1 MSEVARGMMKFVRIG
16 VHWCVLAAV
25 LLCAVATASPLDDQ
39 LKPFKTAPEKQ
50 SESALINTL
59 KTALA
64 EHRSAEAFAVVRPW
78 LARQQ
83 PKTQNGLYYAGISAE
98 YSGDLSAATDFY
110 KALLN
115 STKPDPKIAGAVVVS
130 LYRVLIND
138 LAEPEMAYAYMRA
151 EGNRLH
157 RFGRA
162 KKFDRWFIDEAKER
176 NDLPAVCDRV
186 ATIYKSLAANVVPKT
201 DDIAWICDKLETFD
215 GKKISDEDCQSALR
229 LAAISRVPA
238 EYRARLGWAGTVI
251 LYNHQLDKLRE
262 AKVKKIDPRLTDKPF
277 AAAARLLQ
285 GNPDKVAFLV
295 ADGWRGAYSHEDRRR
310 WQQRFGVEGEK
321 KLAQLL
327 TAIPRMSP
335 KKRNAL
341 LAHPVAHGP
350 VKFNPISVRK
360 LANQFPDM
368 LNTLTAAD
376 VPLFDKSM
384 TLTEAKALAPKLA
397 RNPHAHAALVRAYA
411 VAGAKKVSAMVAV
424 MVKSE
429 RWRFGKTGT
438 ALALVWNSG
447 AERDGDHRE
456 FAKQYNKPDLRHD
469 QLKKQVSKTAK
480 SRDRIA
486 AFKALHKELL
496 SPNPST
502 LGLLGLWDELFAN
515 APDPD
520 RVKMLTMLTANLQG
534 DQVYL
539 VRRAGNKCA
548 FGGQGYARLPL
559 GPEFSESW
567 ARWGRNS
574 TQRALPELAAHLQG
588 MLGKQMQAGRLSEP
602 MFGMWLYSVNPRSR
616 EATAMMKALVASRAY
631 AKVDSAYQALAA
643 RREFFGDKAL
653 LPGST
658 PTDPRHA
665 SRELLDLQK
674 DATPAQVAA
683 ALKTVVTRATQ
694 APAPV
699 VVYGLNKVA
708 ALPTL
713 TEPTRKLVLSLF
725 SDQSP
730 LGPYPSGQGY
740 GKLVS
745 RLVRDMRESKQWGSI
760 VPYASAFWRAVEA
773 DGPSPRRTTSGA
785 LTEASNPY
793 AEELVSFAAAAL
805 EAGAPSVSI
814 LLSRDGVRIGL
825 RGVVSNVTQT
835 PRRQRLARLRSVAGK
850 ASLAIGVAEITVDK
864 TDPHYGLYKSNSQ
877 FVQGNEETA
886 WKLYKQDA
894 DKLQAV
900 LRKLSVDYGF
910 WLLKRTLNAQMSEQA
925 EGLIK
930 GLTIWSRDAPGVFS
944 SRQSAELKVAYADL
958 AFQKGLLP
966 TARIGYRRVAD
977 VREYK
982 GAPVYVQAVL
992 GIAKVDRTAKNFS
1005 GALTALDKLLVI
1017 RDANVRMRAHY
1028 ARAMVFFE
1036 QENFMDAV
1044 GEIDAVLRN
1053 DPGHEDALLLRGE
1066 IQIRMRKL
1074 VDATEVPIGPRLENK
1089 MLVPGETVRIN
1100 LLDPTLS
1107 ISGLG
1112 ANIEVEIS
1120 AGSGDRVRVMLHQM
1134 GDDRQKFGAEVPT
1147 ALAAPVLND
1156 KVLQVL
1162 GRDTIKY
1169 GYSKRFRAKMKK
1181 LPPDPNISIGIASDA
1196 RLDTTSGTFRPK
1208 EGQRELDVDALG
1220 LSAEQKALAMSRVR
1234 PGNPIYIR
1242 VIDPDQSRTSVVDEI
1257 TVFAASSSGDSVA
1270 RVTLKETG
1278 THTGEFTGALPT
1290 AGAQATATA
1299 SESAPGREA
1308 NMAISAKPYPGW
1320 SGKTGSQAER
1330 VIFAVD
1336 LNDDVAMKKMTVD
1349 CGTEAGMLR
1358 SFVLQTSMN
1367 GRDWVNRAR
1376 YPNNPAPWDGRQRI
1390 SFFRTSGKRN
1400 RNIEISIPRGASL
1413 PRDWAEKMRL
1423 ESARLGSRYG
1433 AGYVPNLATIK
1444 LALVAQGC
1452 NPNNPNADPILMQY
1466 RAMFYQPAVA
1476 VRRFR
1481 LTGFSPT
1488 DADDKVQTIFVIDG
1502 RPGLSDTP
1510 MTIERRFG
1518 PGLHEIQ
1525 IWRCEVPA
1533 ALMKHKP
1540 LLQCSAPGKTK
1551 LTPCP
1556 DSMFDPAKFPPEAR
1570 KLIQMPATIMK
1581 SETGS
1586 ALDVA
1591 FGTNTRARIVRM
1603 VIFNEKGIVPEI
1615 KRISMTDRD
1624 DKARLPVALDYQELR
1639 DNGQLEVLPGD
1650 RVTVR
1655 YQDDNVATKGRN
1667 RHESSLS
1674 VAYHNAKIK
1683 VASLKYTMVAQERVQ
1698 EMEPVRRFDFGDS
1711 VAVVINDADMD
1722 ISDKTDTVE
1731 FTVQTPNGGTIT
1743 SKALETEAHSGE
1755 FVGRIFPVEGK
1766 PERGSEIQVAE
1777 GAAITATYRDMENLN
1792 PGIPTDR
1799 SVTVEHAKYVT
1810 PEMGVYNASS
1820 EPLDPPAEEAEDD
1833 KDARRREI
1841 IRPRHTLKY
1850 KHVAQAKLKTTA
1862 LQSVIGAYLRFEVIA
1877 PHLALARSSRINAY
1891 VQTGDGRKQFKQPST
1906 APYNLRVPGTLKL
1919 QATPSNLNT
1928 GRFSFSVPLVLG
1940 DLPGRSFAADLHNI
1954 DDSLIPRRLAMK
1966 AGDTVHIGYPFK
1978 DSQGKVQWYTA
1989 DVKVV
1994 ASPGFLDVM
2003 NGRYNRSLTKAYVG
2017 ENIFLRVVA
2026 PGLDRGPGLDAATV
2040 SLKGSRGVAAT
2051 LRLVETKPHSG
2062 IFKGLFALA
2071 YADKKPPAKLP
2082 PVELNGFPVRY
2093 GETVTVS
2100 YQNKGGPADTR
2111 SLTVNMGA
2119 NGSAELF
2126 TKRFEQG
2133 ETAVK
2138 THFTLAECY
2147 FELAKQ
2153 HKKMAEESLARREM
2167 AHAQKLLA
2175 EALDSYRDDELQ
2187 AHAEYLL
2194 GNLAQEYA
2202 DLAKNQQSKMELYR
2216 NALARFSKI
2225 PLDYPETEFAPKAQ
2239 FKTALVYEKMGEIEI
2254 SVEEYVKLAY
2264 KYPDGEYIPE
2274 VISRLGGYF
2283 QKKGQILKDRAIA
2296 LKDKED
2302 DDSKSRAVKLMT
2314 GAKAEFLKAA
2324 RVFAR
2329 LELRFPEHA
2338 LAGLAGVR
2346 VAQNYMRAERYQDAI
2361 KQFQRVA
2368 DNKKYDAGSIRARA
2382 LYWGGISYEKW
2393 AAQIGNPRHIP
2404 QAIKLYRRATFDFP
2418 DSRWAK
2424 QARGRLADATFE
2436 DIMKKEEEARK
2447 RALKALEIPRKRT
2460 TNRE

>member
-1 MSEVARGMMKFVRIG
+1 MMKLVRIG
-16 VHWCVLAAV
+16 AHLCVTAV
-25 LLCAVATASPLDDQ
+25 LLLCAVATATPLDDQ
-39 LKPFKTAPEKQ
+39 LAPFKTAPEKQ
-50 SESALINTL
+50 SESALANTL

-78 LARQQ
+78 LARRQ
-83 PKTQNGLYYAGISAE
+83 PKTQTGLYYAGISAE

-110 KALLN
+110 KAILDN
-115 STKPDPKIAGAVVVS
+115 AKPDPKIAGSVVVS
-130 LYRVLIND
+130 LYRMLIND
-138 LAEPEMAYAYMRA
+138 MAEPEMAYAYMRS

-162 KKFDRWFIDEAKER
+162 AQFDRWFIDEARER
-176 NDLPAVCDRV
+176 NDLPAVCDRL
-186 ATIYKSLAANVVPKT
+186 ATIYKSQTAKTAAKT
-201 DDIAWICDKLETFD
+201 KDIEWACGQLETFD
-215 GKKISDEDCQSALR
+215 GKNISDEDCLSALR
-229 LAAISRVPA
+229 LSAVVRIPA
-238 EYRARLGWAGTVI
+238 EFRARLEWAALVVS
-251 LYNHQLDKLRE
+251 YNHKLDKLRE
-262 AKVKKIDPRLTDKPF
+262 AKVKTIDPKLIDKPF
-277 AAAARLLQ
+277 AAATRLLRI
-285 GNPDKVAFLV
+285 NPDKSAFLV
-295 ADGWRGAYSHEDRRR
+295 AAGWRAAYTREDHRR
-310 WQQRFGVEGEK
+310 WQHRFGAEGEK

-327 TAIPRMSP
+327 TVIPRMSP

-341 LAHPVAHGP
+341 LAHPVTQGP
-350 VKFNPISVRK
+350 IKFDPKEVCK
-360 LANQFPDM
+360 LAIQFPSM
-368 LNTLTAAD
+368 LNTLAAAD

-384 TLTEAKALAPKLA
+384 TLAEAKALAPKLA
-397 RNPHAHAALVRAYA
+397 RNPHPHAALIRAYA
-411 VAGAKKVSAMVAV
+411 AGGAKKVSAMVSV

-429 RWRFGKTGT
+429 RWRFSKTGT
-438 ALALVWNSG
+438 SLGLVWNSG
-447 AERDGDHRE
+447 VERDGEYRE
-456 FAKQYNKPDLRHD
+456 FANQYNKPDPRHE
-469 QLKKQVSKTAK
+469 QLKKQISKTAK
-480 SRDRIA
+480 SSDRIA

-496 SPNPST
+496 GSNRST
-502 LGLLGLWDELFAN
+502 LGLLSLWDELFAN

-520 RVKMLTMLTANLQG
+520 RIKMLTMLTANLQG

-539 VRRAGNKCA
+539 VRRAGNKCS

-567 ARWGRNS
+567 SRWGRHS

-588 MLGKQMQAGRLSEP
+588 MLAKQMQAGTLSEP
-602 MFGMWLYSVNPRSR
+602 MFGMWLYSANLRSR
-616 EATAMMKALVASRAY
+616 EATALMKALVASRAY
-631 AKVDSAYQALAA
+631 AKVDPAYHALAV

-653 LPGST
+653 LPGSA
-658 PTDPRHA
+658 PIDPRQA
-665 SRELLDLQK
+665 SRELLNLPK

-683 ALKTVVTRATQ
+683 ALKTVVTRAAQ
-694 APAPV
+694 SPAPV
-699 VVYGLNKVA
+699 TVYGLDKVA
-708 ALPTL
+708 TLPVL
-713 TEPTRKLVLSLF
+713 TDPTGKLVLSLF
-725 SDQSP
+725 GDQSP
-730 LGPYPSGQGY
+730 LGPYPRGEGY

-773 DGPSPRRTTSGA
+773 DSPSPRRTASGA
-785 LTEASNPY
+785 LIDSKNPY
-793 AEELVSFAAAAL
+793 ADELVAFATAAL
-805 EAGAPSVSI
+805 EADAPSAAI
-814 LLSRDGVRIGL
+814 LLSRNGVRFSL
-825 RGVVSNVTQT
+825 RGSTAKVTQT
-835 PRRQRLARLRSVAGK
+835 ARFQRLARLRAVAGK
-850 ASLAIGVAEITVDK
+850 ASLAIGVAEIPVDK

-910 WLLKRTLNAQMSEQA
+910 WLLKRTLSSQMSEEA

-930 GLTIWSRDAPGVFS
+930 GLTIWSRDEAGVFS

-977 VREYK
+977 AREYK
-982 GAPVYVQAVL
+982 GSPVYVQAVL
-992 GIAKVDRTAKNFS
+992 GIAKVDRIAKDFS
-1005 GALTALDKLLVI
+1005 GALTALDRLLVI
-1017 RDANVRMRAHY
+1017 RDASIRMRAHY
-1028 ARAMVFFE
+1028 ARAQVFFV
-1036 QENFMDAV
+1036 QENFVDAV
-1044 GEIDAVLRN
+1044 SEIDAVLRN
-1053 DPGHEDALLLRGE
+1053 DPGHENALLLRGE

-1089 MLVPGETVRIN
+1089 VLVPGETVRIN

-1112 ANIEVEIS
+1112 ANIEVEIL
-1120 AGSGDRVRVMLHQM
+1120 AGSGDMVRVMLHQM

-1147 ALAAPVLND
+1147 ALAAPNLND

-1181 LPPDPNISIGIASDA
+1181 LPPDPDIVIGIASDA
-1196 RLDTTSGTFRPK
+1196 ILDSTSGAFRPK
-1208 EGQRELDVDALG
+1208 EGESELDVDALG

-1242 VIDPDQSRTSVVDEI
+1242 VIDPDQSRTSAVDEI
-1257 TVFAASSSGDSVA
+1257 TVFAAASSGDSVA
-1270 RVTLKETG
+1270 HVTLKETG
-1278 THTGEFTGALPT
+1278 THTGEFTGQLPT

-1299 SESAPGREA
+1299 SESAPGREP
-1308 NMAISAKPYPGW
+1308 NMAISAKAYPGW
-1320 SGKTGSQAER
+1320 SGKTGSQADR
-1330 VIFAVD
+1330 TIFTVD
-1336 LNDDVAMKKMTVD
+1336 LNDDVAMQKMTID
-1349 CGTEAGMLR
+1349 CGSDAGMLR

-1376 YPNNPAPWDGRQRI
+1376 YPSNPAPWDGRQRI

-1400 RNIEISIPRGASL
+1400 RNIEISVPRGASL
-1413 PRDWAEKMRL
+1413 PRDWAEKMNL
-1423 ESARLGSRYG
+1423 KSARSPSSYG
-1433 AGYVPNLATIK
+1433 AGYVSSLATIK
-1444 LALVAQGC
+1444 PALVAQRC
-1452 NPNNPNADPILMQY
+1452 NPKNPNADPILMQY
-1466 RAMFYQPAVA
+1466 RAMFHQSTDE

-1502 RPGLSDTP
+1502 RPGSSDDP
-1510 MTIERRFG
+1510 MTIERRFA

-1525 IWRCEVPA
+1525 IWRRDVPA
-1533 ALMKHKP
+1533 TLMKHKP
-1540 LLQCSAPGKTK
+1540 LLQCSTPGKTK
-1551 LTPCP
+1551 LAPCP
-1556 DSMFDPAKFPPEAR
+1556 DSMFDPAKFPAEAR
-1570 KLIQMPATIMK
+1570 KLIQSPAAITK
-1581 SETGS
+1581 SETQP

-1591 FGTNTRARIVRM
+1591 FGANTRARIVRM
-1603 VIFNEKGIVPEI
+1603 VIFNAKSIVPEI

-1624 DKARLPVALDYQELR
+1624 DKLRLPVALDYQELR
-1639 DNGQLEVLPGD
+1639 DNGQLEVFPGD

-1655 YQDDNVATKGRN
+1655 YQDDNVVTKGRN
-1667 RHESSLS
+1667 RHESSLA
-1674 VAYHNAKIK
+1674 VAFHNAEIK

-1698 EMEPVRRFDFGDS
+1698 EMESVRRFDFGDS

-1722 ISDKTDTVE
+1722 ISDKPDTVE
-1731 FTVQTPNGGTIT
+1731 FTVQTPDGGTIT
-1743 SKALETEAHSGE
+1743 SRALETEAHSGE
-1755 FVGRIFPVEGK
+1755 FHGRIFPVEGK
-1766 PERGSEIQVAE
+1766 PERASEIQVAE

-1810 PEMGVYNASS
+1810 PEMGVYNAHC
-1820 EPLDPPAEEAEDD
+1820 EPLDPPVEEADDD

-1841 IRPRHTLKY
+1841 IRPRHTLRY
-1850 KHVAQAKLKTTA
+1850 KRVVQADLKTTS

-1906 APYNLRVPGTLKL
+1906 ASYNIRVPGTLKL
-1919 QATPSNLNT
+1919 KGVPNNLNT
-1928 GRFSFSVPLVLG
+1928 GSFTFSVPLVLG

-1978 DSQGKVQWYTA
+1978 DSEGRVQWYTA
-1989 DVKVV
+1989 DVKIV
-1994 ASPGFLDVM
+1994 APSGFLDVM

-2017 ENIFLRVVA
+2017 ENIFVRVVA

-2040 SLKGSRGVAAT
+2040 SLKGSRGAAAT
-2051 LRLVETKPHSG
+2051 LKLVETKPHSG

-2071 YADKKPPAKLP
+2071 YADKELPVKLP
-2082 PVELNGFPVRY
+2082 PVELKGFPVRY

-2100 YQNKGGPADTR
+2100 YQGTGAPADAR
-2111 SLTVNMGA
+2111 SLSVNKGA

-2153 HKKMAEESLARREM
+2153 HKKMQEESLARREM
-2167 AHAQKLLA
+2167 GHAQKLLA

-2202 DLAKNQQSKMELYR
+2202 DLAKNEQSKMELYR

-2225 PLDYPETEFAPKAQ
+2225 PLDYPDTEFAPKAQ

-2283 QKKGQILKDRAIA
+2283 QKKGQILKDRSIA

-2302 DDSKSRAVKLMT
+2302 DDSKSRAIKLMT
-2314 GAKAEFLKAA
+2314 GAKAEYVKAA

-2329 LELRFPEHA
+2329 LETRFPEHA

-2361 KQFQRVA
+2361 KQFELVA
-2368 DNKKYDAGSIRARA
+2368 ANKKYDAGTVRARA
-2382 LYWGGISYEKW
+2382 LYWAGICYEKW
-2393 AAQIGNPRHIP
+2393 AVQIGNKRYMPL
-2404 QAIKLYRRATFDFP
+2404 ALKLYRRATFDYP
-2418 DSRWAK
+2418 DSMWAK
-2424 QARGRLADATFE
+2424 RARGRIADATFA
-2436 DIMKKEEEARK
+2436 DIIKKEDEARK
-2447 RALKALEIPRKRT
+2447 RALKAVKVPRR
-2460 TNRE
+2460 R